1 MSNLESNVKSVEANV
16 TSLYETA
23 RDLAV
28 GLGKHGKSWIRY
40 GLTVGESSLQA
51 SAHTLDEVAAALR
64 KAAERVRTDG

>member
-1 MSNLESNVKSVEANV
+1 MSNLKSNVKSVEANV
-16 TSLYETA
+16 TSLYGTA
-23 RDLAV
+23 RDLVV
-28 GLGKHGKSWIRY
+28 GLGKLGRSWIRY